1 MTINGYEIEAD
12 LTDADL
18 IEKIEQGVNKIYEEA
33 EKLKQLDKDNE
44 ITTAEGI
51 RQECKILKDFFD
63 YVFGDGTSEKIFN
76 GKDSLNLCLKAYED
90 VIEARDK
97 QYDEL
102 EKKLNA
108 YSPDRLKR

>member
-1 MTINGYEIEAD
+1 MTINGYEFDVD
-12 LTDADL
+12 LTDADI
-18 IEKIEQGVNKIYEEA
+18 IEKMEQGVQNLYEEA
-33 EKLKQLDKDNE
+33 EKLKELKKDDK

-51 RQECKILKDFFD
+51 RQECKVLKDFLD
-63 YVFGDGTSEKIFN
+63 YVFGEGTSQKIFK

-97 QYDEL
+97 QYNEL
-102 EKKLNA
+102 NDRINA